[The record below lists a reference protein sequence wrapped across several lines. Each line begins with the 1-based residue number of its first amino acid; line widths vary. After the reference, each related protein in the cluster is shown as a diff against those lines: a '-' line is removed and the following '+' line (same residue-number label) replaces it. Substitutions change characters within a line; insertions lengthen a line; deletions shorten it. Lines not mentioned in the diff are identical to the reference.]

1 MIINKQLEQ
10 RIVQYLREYG
20 FVGKMHPWNTKAKGP
35 AMIGLL
41 VPLDNCLDQIALTFS
56 ELRKPITVERFQ
68 GDPLKYFE
76 CILSRNDLLK
86 LLERNNILVF
96 KSVEQFY
103 ETKQEYERTLAN
115 MNRIDY
121 LKEDYKSLRPRVA

>member
-10 RIVQYLREYG
+10 RIVQYLRKYG

-35 AMIGLL
+35 DMIGLL

-68 GDPLKYFE
+68 GEPLTYFE
-76 CILSRNDLLK
+76 CSLSRHDLLK

-96 KSVEQFY
+96 KSVEHFY

-115 MNRIDY
+115 MNRIAY
-121 LKEDYKSLRPRVA
+121 LKEDYESLRPVE